1 MRWSAACPG
10 ELAGLGSEWSLCLQE
25 RREPETGSPR
35 AEAAEENSGDIRVQ
49 LSGQISRPRNL
60 LYVSYKIFLYTI
72 TLLNTQLKDWKPHV
86 PQPPHVT
93 DNTRGTTGTLT
104 LRLRSSITAL
114 TGEIRNT
121 VVFGAPRQRVHPRE
135 EI

>member
-10 ELAGLGSEWSLCLQE
+10 ELAGLRSERSLCLQE
-25 RREPETGSPR
+25 RREPENSSPG
-35 AEAAEENSGDIRVQ
+35 AEAAEENSGDIRVE
-49 LSGQISRPRNL
+49 LSGQISRPRNGS
-60 LYVSYKIFLYTI
+60 VSYNIFLYTI
-72 TLLNTQLKDWKPHV
+72 TLLNTYLNDWKPHV
-86 PQPPHVT
+86 PQPLHIT

-114 TGEIRNT
+114 TDEIRNT
-121 VVFGAPRQRVHPRE
+121 VIFGAPRQRVHPRE